1 VTDSGPRKLLID
13 TDPGIDDAMAIF
25 YALESPELEVVG
37 LTTVFGNADTD
48 VTTRNAL
55 SLLEIAQRSD
65 IPVAAGAVKPLAMD
79 YRGPAAFVHGL
90 DGQGGVELPAPATA
104 ALATDAA
111 HFIIDTV
118 MSSPG
123 QITLVPLGPLTNVAL
138 AMLVE
143 PRLTQHVAE
152 IVLMGGAAFVGGNA
166 SPAAEANMLNDP
178 EAADIVFG
186 ADCPIVMAG
195 LDVTE
200 QTFMTGDDLRRIANI
215 DTPPARHLS
224 AIVPYYANFFAQRL
238 GIDGIH
244 VHDSS
249 PALHVGR
256 PPDPRRLRA
265 QLLSGQDAAR
275 PTGQRPRSALAGS
288 ATGPNPHRRGCSRRC
303 RARARTTRRRMIGTL
318 TPSVPQAAFSVVIP
332 RRPPSA
338 PPPRLDRSSG
348 RTGDRGQGGGDHSIS
363 RMASSHSRTGAVL
376 RRDAERPVC
385 RRPERRNVRSGRHVG
400 RAGGR
405 GPDVPLLLC
414 GHPRRTRGRCQ
425 RVGLAREAA
434 PSAAGR
440 RELLRGGRIFQH
452 PVDRH
457 HLRGAVGHLLHCGR
471 SSKGTVGHPIFE
483 RVDGRWPQTG

>member
-1 VTDSGPRKLLID
+1 MTDAGRRKLLID

-90 DGQGGVELPAPATA
+90 DGQGGVNLPAPATA
-104 ALATDAA
+104 PLAAGAA

-143 PRLTQHVAE
+143 PRLTQQVAE

-166 SPAAEANMLNDP
+166 SPAGEANILNDP

-186 ADCPIVMAG
+186 AECPIVMAG

-200 QTFMTGDDLRRIANI
+200 QTLMTNNDLRRIANI
-215 DTPPARHLS
+215 DSAPARHLS

-249 PALHVGR
+249 AISYLIAPQHYTWVEHPIRVDCGHSFCRGKTLPATRVSDHEA
-256 PPDPRRLRA
+256 PW
-265 QLLSGQDAAR
+265 QAR
-275 PTGQRPRSALAGS
+275 QPVRILTDVD
-288 ATGPNPHRRGCSRRC
+288 
-303 RARARTTRRRMIGTL
+303 ARA
-318 TPSVPQAAFSVVIP
+318 VIELELE
-332 RRPPSA
+332 
-338 PPPRLDRSSG
+338 RLEG
-348 RTGDRGQGGGDHSIS
+348 R
-363 RMASSHSRTGAVL
+363 
-376 RRDAERPVC
+376 
-385 RRPERRNVRSGRHVG
+385 
-400 RAGGR
+400 
-405 GPDVPLLLC
+405 
-414 GHPRRTRGRCQ
+414 
-425 RVGLAREAA
+425 
-434 PSAAGR
+434 
-440 RELLRGGRIFQH
+440 
-452 PVDRH
+452 
-457 HLRGAVGHLLHCGR
+457 
-471 SSKGTVGHPIFE
+471 
-483 RVDGRWPQTG
+483 